1 MNTKKLIDRL
11 RRNSVINEITVFT
24 SEEANAVY
32 QYIDELEN
40 RIETKQLKFMAIC
53 DQTYEMVKVNREL
66 RRQLDS
72 LGTLTDAPTDGQANA
87 SADEEAWRSC

>member
-11 RRNSVINEITVFT
+11 RRSAVTNEITVLT

-32 QYIDELEN
+32 QYIDDLEN
-40 RIETKQLKFMAIC
+40 RIETKELKFMAVV

-72 LGTLTDAPTDGQANA
+72 LGTLTNAPADEQANT
-87 SADEEAWRSC
+87 SIDEEAWRSC